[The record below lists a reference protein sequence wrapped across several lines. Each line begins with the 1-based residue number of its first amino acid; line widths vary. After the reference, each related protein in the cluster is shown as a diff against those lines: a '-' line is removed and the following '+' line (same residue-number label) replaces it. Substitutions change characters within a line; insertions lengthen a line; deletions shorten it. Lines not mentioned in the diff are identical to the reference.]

1 MFCFPFPTC
10 FFLFPPLCLKDELS
24 VTFSQ
29 SFLLTN
35 LGKVNGSV
43 HAPPCPPRISESRR
57 LRPVRRGAPRSVWGP
72 AVVKFVTPTPC
83 AGRPAVS
90 EGSAIVSVPSLASS
104 FPPCVPTVCADRA
117 GRERAASLCLVPCHC
132 CITLV
137 CGRSEPRPWRG
148 CGEGG
153 RAAAAR
159 GVSAPR
165 VGGGG
170 SAAGLPHGRLRPSRW
185 EGGPAPPPESQESS
199 SGAPGALCPG
209 GSCSRGGAS
218 PAGPAASLPLCA
230 GPCKTAVVG
239 HSEREG
245 TFFKAVSLSGQVN

>member
-1 MFCFPFPTC
+1 MARCMPRPV
-10 FFLFPPLCLKDELS
+10 PRA
-24 VTFSQ
+24 SQ
-29 SFLLTN
+29 SRGASAPFCVGTGRCEVRDPYALCRAPRGFRGQRHRLGPLSRFLL
-35 LGKVNGSV
+35 S
-43 HAPPCPPRISESRR
+43 P
-57 LRPVRRGAPRSVWGP
+57 
-72 AVVKFVTPTPC
+72 
-83 AGRPAVS
+83 
-90 EGSAIVSVPSLASS
+90 
-104 FPPCVPTVCADRA
+104 VCADRVCDRA

-148 CGEGG
+148 CGGG
-153 RAAAAR
+153 GGGGQPLPA
-159 GVSAPR
+159 GSAHLGWV

-185 EGGPAPPPESQESS
+185 EGGPAPPPESQESRL
-199 SGAPGALCPG
+199 GAPGVLCPG

-230 GPCKTAVVG
+230 GPCKSAVVG

>member
-1 MFCFPFPTC
+1 MARCMSRPVPRA
-10 FFLFPPLCLKDELS
+10 
-24 VTFSQ
+24 SQ
-29 SFLLTN
+29 SH
-35 LGKVNGSV
+35 GASARCG
-43 HAPPCPPRISESRR
+43 
-57 LRPVRRGAPRSVWGP
+57 VRRGAPRSVGGP

-83 AGRPAVS
+83 AGAPRFPRA
-90 EGSAIVSVPSLASS
+90 APSSRSPLSLPP

-148 CGEGG
+148 CGGG
-153 RAAAAR
+153 GAAAAR

-185 EGGPAPPPESQESS
+185 EGGPAPPPESQESRL
-199 SGAPGALCPG
+199 GAPGVLCPG

-239 HSEREG
+239 PSEREG
-245 TFFKAVSLSGQVN
+245 SLFKAVSLSGRVN